1 MEIEWLERISGF
13 NPQPPNQ
20 KKKKKKTK
28 KEKWINVNFCNC
40 YVCSEVL
47 IKNLIKTILSLIIFR
62 LVYQYVLFALSF
74 CNTKKVQYH
83 NMDCI

>member
-28 KEKWINVNFCNC
+28 KEKWINVNFCSC
-40 YVCSEVL
+40 YVFSEVL
-47 IKNLIKTILSLIIFR
+47 IKNSIKTILSLIIFR

-74 CNTKKVQYH
+74 CNTQKVQYH